1 MQHTIDLVEA
11 ISPRLTCQ
19 KYCTNIIVYTQLAYR
34 VTGVYIG
41 IAAGCVA
48 VVGAV
53 VVAGI
58 VVFRR

>member
-1 MQHTIDLVEA
+1 MLK
-11 ISPRLTCQ
+11 LLY
-19 KYCTNIIVYTQLAYR
+19 KYRNVTQLAYR